1 MLAFFSVENFVS
13 APQTSTPRT
22 QLAQSLP
29 VWARVVL
36 PLLAAVFLF
45 ATGLAEITGPRVS
58 AGHYA
63 LNDAVGG
70 FVSGDEAQRNQLR
83 PQADTA
89 LASTVRRSILRNAPT
104 GDGPPAQPAI
114 VLESAILPAG
124 PHGAGHAGSCVDA
137 TPRGVVALAAQP
149 RAPPSG
155 PRFIRTAA

>member
-1 MLAFFSVENFVS
+1 MLTFFSVENCVS
-13 APQTSTPRT
+13 APQTSTPQK

-29 VWARVVL
+29 VWARAVL

-45 ATGLAEITGPRVS
+45 AGGLAEIPGPRVS

-70 FVSGDEAQRNQLR
+70 FVTGDEAPRNQLR
-83 PQADTA
+83 PQADTV
-89 LASTVRRSILRNAPT
+89 LASTVRRNILRSAPT

-114 VLESAILPAG
+114 VLVSAILPAG
-124 PHGAGHAGSCVDA
+124 PHGAGHAGSSTDA
-137 TPRGVVALAAQP
+137 MPRVVVALAAQP